1 MKSGKVN
8 CVRKVNSLLLLYFY
22 FNLFNFSL
30 LLPVF
35 EFNFENDICRGIIIP
50 PHMDLD
56 DERNIICGAPDKSYA
71 KKHPLFLEANRVV
84 RRPSIFGYDNAWGS
98 ADEVEAY
105 AKRYM
110 EDVTNKTLVLINHEH
125 QKIKYLPYKT
135 RFDDE
140 YAKRIARKWK
150 KIGYTEGIF
159 LTLTLNP
166 NRFSSLHQA
175 YTGMIEGWNKIVTA
189 IRKRYPNFI
198 GYVRVVEFQ
207 KSGNPH
213 LHIML
218 FGVDF
223 VPVEWIRELWE
234 NHYGLGTQIN
244 VKRITNDKGLLDIC

>member
-1 MKSGKVN
+1 M
-8 CVRKVNSLLLLYFY
+8 
-22 FNLFNFSL
+22 
-30 LLPVF
+30 
-35 EFNFENDICRGIIIP
+35 
-50 PHMDLD
+50 
-56 DERNIICGAPDKSYA
+56 
-71 KKHPLFLEANRVV
+71 FLEANRVV
-84 RRPSIFGYDNAWGS
+84 RRPSIYDNAWGS

-105 AKRYM
+105 AKRYK

-125 QKIKYLPYKT
+125 QKIEYLPYKT

-150 KIGYTEGIF
+150 KVGYTEGIF

-234 NHYGLGTQIN
+234 NHYGFGN
-244 VKRITNDKGLLDIC
+244 SN